1 MSNKS
6 FYVIRTNSM
15 FTHTYVVPTN
25 AIEGNE
31 LQHYIDE
38 GKLKEFS
45 QNHNGEQIV
54 RVEEMKLNKVLE
66 LFDEENDY
74 LINWSKDQKVMFIN
88 NWQEKTD
95 DQLNDYNI
103 NLDVGGGIPFNGI
116 TYEDLDQTISVN
128 LTDSSNI
135 AFQDELQLSL
145 DLSEFNNK

>member
-45 QNHNGEQIV
+45 QNHNGEEIV
-54 RVEEMKLNKVLE
+54 RVDEMELDNILE
-66 LFDEENDY
+66 LFDKENDY
-74 LINWSKDQKVMFIN
+74 LINWSQDEKVMFIN
-88 NWQEKTD
+88 NWQED
-95 DQLNDYNI
+95 NI
-103 NLDVGGGIPFNGI
+103 NLDLGGGIPFNGI
-116 TYEDLDQTISVN
+116 SYEDLDHITVSVD
-128 LTDSSNI
+128 LSDSSDMV
-135 AFQDELQLSL
+135 FFVDENQISL
-145 DLSEFNNK
+145 DLSEFNEKNTNKN

>member
-45 QNHNGEQIV
+45 QNHNGEEIV
-54 RVEEMKLNKVLE
+54 RVDEMKLDNVLE
-66 LFDEENDY
+66 LFDKENDY
-74 LINWSKDQKVMFIN
+74 LINWSQDEKVMFIN
-88 NWQEKTD
+88 NWQED
-95 DQLNDYNI
+95 NI
-103 NLDVGGGIPFNGI
+103 NLDLGGGMPFNGI
-116 TYEDLDQTISVN
+116 SYEDLDHVTVSVD
-128 LTDSSNI
+128 LSDSSDMV
-135 AFQDELQLSL
+135 FFVDENQISL
-145 DLSEFNNK
+145 DLSEFNEKNPNKN

>member
-38 GKLKEFS
+38 GRLKEFS
-45 QNHNGEQIV
+45 QNHNGEEIV
-54 RVEEMKLNKVLE
+54 RVEEMKLDNVLE
-66 LFDEENDY
+66 LFDKENDY
-74 LINWSKDQKVMFIN
+74 LINWSQDQKVMFIN
-88 NWQEKTD
+88 NWEENTE
-95 DQLNDYNI
+95 NNYNNI
-103 NLDVGGGIPFNGI
+103 NLDLGGGIPFNGI
-116 TYEDLDQTISVN
+116 SYEDLDQTISVD
-128 LTDSSNI
+128 LSDSSNMDY
-135 AFQDELQLSL
+135 FVDENQLSL

>member
-45 QNHNGEQIV
+45 QNHNGEEIV
-54 RVEEMKLNKVLE
+54 RVDEMKLDNVLE
-66 LFDEENDY
+66 LFDKENDY
-74 LINWSKDQKVMFIN
+74 LINWSQDEKVMFIN
-88 NWQEKTD
+88 NWQED
-95 DQLNDYNI
+95 NI
-103 NLDVGGGIPFNGI
+103 NLDLGGGMPFNGI
-116 TYEDLDQTISVN
+116 TYEDLDHITVSVD
-128 LTDSSNI
+128 LSDSSDMV
-135 AFQDELQLSL
+135 FFVDENQISL
-145 DLSEFNNK
+145 DLSEFNEKNPNKN